1 MKIKA
6 IANLVKERK
15 SLTLMDEPGRQHIVV
30 GNAVY
35 PLDGFPALT
44 EETIFAV
51 LDIPAGERSD
61 YNTLRSPANENFDL
75 YLSDNEDD
83 DREAQMV
90 DMVISVNGET
100 LHPFYTPH
108 GMVCIREVERK
119 PIADSAKTAQYFA
132 RMVNEKLVI
141 VVKNGFQRIA
151 TISPCTGW
159 AQDNA
164 TEWLRDLAAYAGTLN
179 NKIHLDDNER

>member
-6 IANLVKERK
+6 VANLVKERK
-15 SLTLMDEPGRQHIVV
+15 TLTLMDEPGRQHIVV
-30 GNAVY
+30 GNAMY
-35 PLDGFPALT
+35 PLDGFPVLT

-51 LDIPAGERSD
+51 LDIPTGERSD
-61 YNTLRSPANENFDL
+61 YSVLRAPASET
-75 YLSDNEDD
+75 YASCLSDNEDD
-83 DREAQMV
+83 DQEAQLL
-90 DMVISVNGET
+90 DMVISVSEET
-100 LHPFYTPH
+100 LHPLYTPN
-108 GMVCIREVERK
+108 GMACIREAERK

-132 RMVNEKLVI
+132 RMIGQKLVI

-179 NKIHLDDNER
+179 NIIHQDDNDQ